1 VHDESQPP
9 IKDED
14 ASHPIASAWQPV
26 LEDVIKAFARGD
38 FSAARGSGAVAPIS
52 AATAAR
58 IANNLAKYG
67 ETLTELP
74 AEAWET
80 SVSQWMATHWEVLI
94 DLWTV
99 ESGASDLV
107 LSARVFEVNGGF
119 RFEVDSVH
127 VP

>member
-1 VHDESQPP
+1 VHDESRPP
-9 IKDED
+9 IKDVD
-14 ASHPIASAWQPV
+14 AAHPVASAWRPV
-26 LEDVIKAFARGD
+26 LEDAITAFARGD
-38 FSAARGSGAVAPIS
+38 FSVARGSGAVAPIS

-58 IANNLAKYG
+58 ITNNLAKHG

-74 AEAWET
+74 AEAWKT
-80 SVSQWMATHWEVLI
+80 SVAQWMETHWDVLI